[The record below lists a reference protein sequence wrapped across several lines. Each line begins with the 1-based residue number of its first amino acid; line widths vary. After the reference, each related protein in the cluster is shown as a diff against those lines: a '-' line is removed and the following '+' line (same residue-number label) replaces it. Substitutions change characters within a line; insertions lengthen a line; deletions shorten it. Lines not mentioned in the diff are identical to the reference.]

1 MRFEWVYPVEHEK
14 VYKIL
19 AKQIIKHRLSHTANK
34 ESGPTYSALPSPLDV
49 SLEVSSLLAAYSCY
63 IFLISVVLA

>member
-1 MRFEWVYPVEHEK
+1 MEHEK

-19 AKQIIKHRLSHTANK
+19 ANHIIKHRLSHTAKK
-34 ESGPTYSALPSPLDV
+34 ELGPIYSAIPSPLDV

-63 IFLISVVLA
+63 IFLISVILA